1 MTTPNRLLANNREWA
16 ARLREDDPAFFE
28 RLSERQKPHLLWI
41 GCADS
46 RVPAEQLTGLLPGEL
61 FVHRNVA
68 NQVLTTDINCQAV
81 IEFAV
86 LNLKVRHIIVCGHYG
101 CGGVM
106 AALTGGAEGNLGQ
119 WLLDLQEV
127 AQRHE
132 SLLNGLSDE
141 DKVNRL
147 CELNVL
153 EGVTRVCRS
162 PALQKAWGAGQEV
175 SVHGWIYG
183 LADGEL
189 QELGLTVRGND
200 DIQTARDKVLGSYF
214 SEA

>member
-1 MTTPNRLLANNREWA
+1 MKDPQTLLANNREWA
-16 ARLREDDPAFFE
+16 HQMRQSDPAFFE
-28 RLSERQKPHLLWI
+28 RLAERQNPHLLWI

-81 IEFAV
+81 IDFAV
-86 LNLKVRHIIVCGHYG
+86 GALKVSNVIVCGHYG

-106 AALTGGAEGNLGQ
+106 AALQGGAEGSLGQ
-119 WLLDLQEV
+119 WLLDLKEV
-127 AQRHE
+127 AERH
-132 SLLNGLSDE
+132 SALLEGLTLAE
-141 DKVNRL
+141 QANRL

-153 EGVTRVCRS
+153 EAVCRVARS
-162 PALQKAWGAGQEV
+162 PAVQKAWSEGQKL

-183 LADGEL
+183 VADGEL
-189 QELGLTVRGND
+189 AELGLTIKSQD
-200 DIQTARDKVLGSYF
+200 DIVPARDKVLGSYF
-214 SEA
+214 SE